1 MVAAGARGE
10 ERTFTAGGT
19 GNTGKAGLRVGEG
32 MKNHVVSVI
41 CADYSSGS
49 MPFWKIARVPGEP
62 YTDSTLVLDSLAGA
76 WVGRP
81 WKSKCVFWPILVWL
95 IFILVWPTWN
105 PYA

>member
-1 MVAAGARGE
+1 MR
-10 ERTFTAGGT
+10 
-19 GNTGKAGLRVGEG
+19 KAGLRFSEE
-32 MKNHVVSVI
+32 MQNHVVSVI

-62 YTDSTLVLDSLAGA
+62 YTYSTLVLDSLAGA